1 MVHIHM
7 DVRERDLIPRLSFL
21 MANKNTHQIQSSNSS
36 LALGDIVLTNTNDSE
51 DKELVI
57 IERKSVADLMASIK
71 DGRYDEQAYRLSG
84 LQSCS
89 NHNIIFLIEGTA
101 RFKNE
106 TDRAIFQSAIF
117 SIIYYKGFSVMHSAS
132 LDDTAYIVW
141 NMANKIHRE
150 QIKKKKVPYHS
161 VSSEKVEEAKKA
173 EGKGEDNQEEIDGEK
188 LEGQIERTNEAVKS
202 DTMAY
207 CSVIKKV
214 KKENINADNIAAIM
228 LSQVPGVSS
237 AIATAICGT
246 YKTIPHL
253 VGALQEN
260 PKCLEGFTMNDSVKN
275 KPRKISKSVIAKI
288 EEYFCQVKIEK

>member
-1 MVHIHM
+1 M

-21 MANKNTHQIQSSNSS
+21 MAAKNTHQIQTSNSN
-36 LALGDIVLTNTNDSE
+36 LALGDIVLSMSSDVSNVSNANDANQN
-51 DKELVI
+51 ELVI

-84 LQSCS
+84 LQSCP
-89 NHNIIFLIEGTA
+89 NHNIIYLIEGAA

-117 SIIYYKGFSVMHSAS
+117 SIIYYKGFSVMHSTS
-132 LDDTAYIVW
+132 LDDTAYIIW

-150 QIKKKKVPYHS
+150 QAKKKKVPYHS
-161 VSSEKVEEAKKA
+161 ILPSAKEEKYDVEQKM
-173 EGKGEDNQEEIDGEK
+173 EENADE
-188 LEGQIERTNEAVKS
+188 QIEGNNKS
-202 DTMAY
+202 DAMAY

-228 LSQVPGVSS
+228 LSQIPGVSS

-246 YKTIPHL
+246 YKTIPQL
-253 VGALQEN
+253 VGAMQDN
-260 PKCLEGFTMNDSVKN
+260 RKCLEGFTMNDSVKN

-288 EEYFCQVKIEK
+288 EEYLRP

>member
-1 MVHIHM
+1 M

-21 MANKNTHQIQSSNSS
+21 MAAKNTHQIQTSNSS
-36 LALGDIVLTNTNDSE
+36 LVLGDIVLSMSSDPKDEN
-51 DKELVI
+51 ELVI

-84 LQSCS
+84 QASCP
-89 NHNIIFLIEGTA
+89 NHNIIYLIEGTA

-117 SIIYYKGFSVMHSAS
+117 SIIYYKGFSVMHSTS

-150 QIKKKKVPYHS
+150 QAKKKKVPYH
-161 VSSEKVEEAKKA
+161 VILEKREQIEDKTEE
-173 EGKGEDNQEEIDGEK
+173 KGDQEEI
-188 LEGQIERTNEAVKS
+188 EGQIEGTNEAVKGN
-202 DTMAY
+202 TMAY

-246 YKTIPHL
+246 YKTIPQL

-260 PKCLEGFTMNDSVKN
+260 PKCLEGFAMNDSVKN

-288 EEYFCQVKIEK
+288 EEYFLPAK